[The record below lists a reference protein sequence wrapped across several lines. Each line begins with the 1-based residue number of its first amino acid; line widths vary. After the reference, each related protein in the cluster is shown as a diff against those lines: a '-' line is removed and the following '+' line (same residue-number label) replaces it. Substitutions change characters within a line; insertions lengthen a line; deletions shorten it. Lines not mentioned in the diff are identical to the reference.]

1 MVRLLLLSFQQSL
14 QTFYLP
20 ILRHL
25 WFIVLLY
32 LLVKKL
38 FILCCCFKGIPLS
51 CTGNGMAN
59 APDHFEHKRKKE
71 ACEVDK
77 RSAFAQKV
85 TFFFFAYITSL
96 WSLIHSINQWIWIDE
111 INRSNCFE
119 VRLLVALLLIFLC
132 IDGCVC
138 FVVMVDVLY
147 VQCLFVVWF
156 FRRLVLKGRCL
167 QRSVMRRR
175 HWWRTR
181 KCIVG

>member
-1 MVRLLLLSFQQSL
+1 MVRLLLLSFQQYL

-51 CTGNGMAN
+51 CTGNGIRPLRAQ
-59 APDHFEHKRKKE
+59 AQERGLRGPQALRLRPKGHF
-71 ACEVDK
+71 
-77 RSAFAQKV
+77 
-85 TFFFFAYITSL
+85 FFFFAYITSL
-96 WSLIHSINQWIWIDE
+96 RSLIHSINQWIWIDE
-111 INRSNCFE
+111 INRSKCFE

-138 FVVMVDVLY
+138 FVVMFNV
-147 VQCLFVVWF
+147 F
-156 FRRLVLKGRCL
+156 
-167 QRSVMRRR
+167 
-175 HWWRTR
+175 
-181 KCIVG
+181 

>member
-77 RSAFAQKV
+77 RSA
-85 TFFFFAYITSL
+85 YITSP

-138 FVVMVDVLY
+138 FVVMFNV
-147 VQCLFVVWF
+147 F
-156 FRRLVLKGRCL
+156 
-167 QRSVMRRR
+167 
-175 HWWRTR
+175 
-181 KCIVG
+181 